1 MSAGIERPQDF
12 WARNELV
19 MAEDSPQVQRWFH
32 LTQVMLDQ
40 SYPARIS
47 AMSSSFSPSQLAP
60 ALSCL
65 NAKADGLDCWVSIH
79 FLIKL
84 PSGKVV

>member
-12 WARNELV
+12 WAMNESLV
-19 MAEDSPQVQRWFH
+19 AEDSAQVLSWIH
-32 LTQVMLDQ
+32 LRQVMLAWG
-40 SYPARIS
+40 YPAGTF

-84 PSGKVV
+84 PSGEVV